1 MLPSVQHLY
10 QELLSILHTVLHIR
24 IALPK
29 SFKYRTGS
37 ALMPAE
43 IVPNLLVMSQPVNT
57 CVAGRTSHTGFPT
70 FTAITWRG
78 MNRVLSPKFSES
90 IRCQKMVEIHDY
102 NEYISD
108 NWRGWQ
114 SVSCNSVLQHEL
126 FGCRL
131 FMVGVKVLV
140 LEHFS
145 ILYRLCGCWCF
156 ITHYP
161 TQDDEK
167 MCCEVSIK
175 YPFMS
180 CSSLLCLLQMAKNCP
195 YLLLTCFL
203 VQCYCTRLG
212 FSEFVSV
219 ARCLSP
225 ILQCM
230 NRRRSQCEKH
240 FCTLRRSCSATN
252 AKTLMV
258 LFWQN

>member
-1 MLPSVQHLY
+1 MTTTNTSVTTGEDDNPCHATLYYSMNYSDVGSSWSVSRSWCWNTSPFFIDCAMLPSVQ
-10 QELLSILHTVLHIR
+10 
-24 IALPK
+24 
-29 SFKYRTGS
+29 
-37 ALMPAE
+37 
-43 IVPNLLVMSQPVNT
+43 
-57 CVAGRTSHTGFPT
+57 
-70 FTAITWRG
+70 
-78 MNRVLSPKFSES
+78 
-90 IRCQKMVEIHDY
+90 
-102 NEYISD
+102 
-108 NWRGWQ
+108 
-114 SVSCNSVLQHEL
+114 
-126 FGCRL
+126 
-131 FMVGVKVLV
+131 
-140 LEHFS
+140 
-145 ILYRLCGCWCF
+145 
-156 ITHYP
+156 HYP

-203 VQCYCTRLG
+203 VQCYCTRRG

-258 LFWQN
+258 LF